1 MYTITVDVIR
11 EVLELSLKG
20 KPSDVQVADL
30 TEQLKSA
37 LRTLPVSRSGAYRVR
52 IKTRPNNSEL
62 TRLATSIC
70 ERHNLE
76 PVFNQAN

>member
-20 KPSDVQVADL
+20 KPNEVQIADL
-30 TEQLKSA
+30 TQQLRSA
-37 LRTLPVSRSGAYRVR
+37 LRTLPLPLSGAYRVR

-76 PVFNQAN
+76 PDFSQVN